1 MISKSIM
8 VEMANT
14 VGGNA
19 VAVIDGTVTVAV
31 IDGTVANI
39 VATAVDGDITITVD
53 GTSIV
58 IGTSIVADDADEDD
72 TELLGNRALA
82 AGGRVLARMADTRV
96 ALVKG
101 SSGWVGVRA

>member
-39 VATAVDGDITITVD
+39 VATTATVDGDITITVD
-53 GTSIV
+53 
-58 IGTSIVADDADEDD
+58 GTSIVADDADEDD
-72 TELLGNRALA
+72 TELLGNRARA
-82 AGGRVLARMADTRV
+82 AGGRALAKKADTGV